1 MRRSL
6 VVIIICLLLTQITA
20 ANESMCNLIIDLQDI
35 DVEQPGQI
43 IVNVYQNEATW
54 NKPDKV
60 YRSISI
66 SGLKKEIEVVIDSL
80 KVNEYYAVQ
89 VIHDKNKNGKLDF
102 RKFPFP
108 RPKEGVGL
116 SNNKFRM
123 GPPRF
128 EDAKIL
134 IDKQNV
140 KITINMK
147 Y

>member
-6 VVIIICLLLTQITA
+6 VVIIICLFLTQITA

-54 NKPDKV
+54 NKPYKV

-66 SGLKKEIEVVIDSL
+66 SGLTKEIEVVIDSL

-89 VIHDKNKNGKLDF
+89 VIHDKNENGKLDF

-116 SNNKFRM
+116 SNNKSRM

-128 EDAKIL
+128 KDAKIL
-134 IDKQNV
+134 IDEQNV
-140 KITINMK
+140 EITINMK